1 MSIHHSEKTTMN
13 FFFIAN
19 EIIHD
24 KLNITI
30 TFNLSRFTN
39 SKKAANN
46 ILNQWKNI
54 ERDLSQMSKM
64 TRDFLAISATDVEC
78 ERVFN
83 TTKALY
89 DHRKTYNSIIFFA
102 YMMMRFHDQKK
113 NLQTKLNVNLSIEK
127 KMSHED
133 FDKKMKKRINELQ
146 HVYNERYI
154 SDDED
159 EDDSSSKT
167 NASRLIKIRRYN
179 LIPH

>member
-1 MSIHHSEKTTMN
+1 
-13 FFFIAN
+13 
-19 EIIHD
+19 
-24 KLNITI
+24 
-30 TFNLSRFTN
+30 
-39 SKKAANN
+39 
-46 ILNQWKNI
+46 
-54 ERDLSQMSKM
+54 MSKM

>member
-1 MSIHHSEKTTMN
+1 MSRI
-13 FFFIAN
+13 
-19 EIIHD
+19 
-24 KLNITI
+24 
-30 TFNLSRFTN
+30 
-39 SKKAANN
+39 
-46 ILNQWKNI
+46 
-54 ERDLSQMSKM
+54 
-64 TRDFLAISATDVEC
+64 TRDFLAISAADVEC

-83 TTKALY
+83 TAKALY

-113 NLQTKLNVNLSIEK
+113 NLQTKLDVDLSIEE

-133 FDKKMKKRINELQ
+133 LDKKMKKRVNELQ

-167 NASRLIKIRRYN
+167 NVSRSIKIRRHN
-179 LIPH
+179 LILH